1 MDGKALA
8 DRIRGEI
15 AQEVRELGEIGLAT
29 VLVGDDPASDI
40 YIRLKHKAAAE
51 VGIHAKDIRLAS
63 QTTED
68 ELLRQVADL
77 NADESIDGL
86 LVQLPLPDHIDEARV
101 IRAIDPVK
109 DVDGLHPLN
118 FGQLV
123 LGSPAHVGATPVGVM
138 RLLEEYDVPLEGAR
152 AVVVGRSDIV
162 GKPAA
167 LLLLHA
173 NATVTVCHSRTR
185 DLGSVTREADVLVVA
200 VGRTAVIGPDDV
212 REGATVIDVGM
223 NRGDEGVVGDV
234 DPGAAER
241 AGLITPVPG
250 GVGPMTIAML
260 LASAVKAA
268 KYRRGFCVPGAEVNL
283 PPLSKSAEEGGS
295 LAEGTSSGSRTEG
308 IRLDRAPGR

>member
-1 MDGKALA
+1 MAARSIDGKALA
-8 DRIRGEI
+8 ERIRGEI
-15 AQEVRELGEIGLAT
+15 ADEVRELGEIGLAT

-51 VGIHAKDIRLAS
+51 VGLNAKDIRLAS
-63 QTTED
+63 QTTEA
-68 ELLRQVADL
+68 ELLEQVAQINGDD
-77 NADESIDGL
+77 AIDGV

-123 LGSPAHVGATPVGVM
+123 LGRPTHVGATPSGVM
-138 RLLEEYDVPLEGAR
+138 RLLEEYDVQLEGAS

-185 DLGSVTREADVLVVA
+185 DLGAVTREADVLVVA
-200 VGRTAVIGPDDV
+200 VGRTAVIGRDDV

-223 NRGDEGVVGDV
+223 NRGDGGVVGDV

-241 AGLITPVPG
+241 AALITPVPG

-268 KYRRGFCVPGAEVNL
+268 KYRRGILAFPG
-283 PPLSKSAEEGGS
+283 G
-295 LAEGTSSGSRTEG
+295 
-308 IRLDRAPGR
+308 